1 MILDEDV
8 KMLKHSVTMRQL
20 AEYHGIKVSR
30 DGFCICPFHAEKTGS
45 MKIYPRSKG
54 WHCFGAC
61 QEGGDIIAFEM
72 KYSGLEFEDACRNI
86 AAMFGIEL
94 HDTKNLDPEKKADIR
109 KKYRKVQEEQA
120 LRDEHTKHLKACLN
134 EAVEILRHLETI
146 AEKATPLSALQ
157 AYCFN
162 EIPKV
167 QGIYDDLFEELYGK
181 RGGMTWKNT

>member
-20 AEYHGIKVSR
+20 AEHHGIKVSR

-72 KYSGLEFEDACRNI
+72 KYSGLEFEDACKTI
-86 AAMFGIEL
+86 AAMFGIAL
-94 HDTKNLDPEKKADIR
+94 HDTTNLDPEKKADIR
-109 KKYRKVQEEQA
+109 KKYKQVQEAQERQEEHTRLLKASLAETVKA
-120 LRDEHTKHLKACLN
+120 LRYW
-134 EAVEILRHLETI
+134 EAL
-146 AEKATPLSALQ
+146 AEEATPLSALQ
-157 AYCFN
+157 AQCFN
-162 EIPKV
+162 EIPKI
-167 QGIYDDLFEELYGK
+167 QGIYDHLFEELYGK
-181 RGGMTWKNT
+181 RGGAWKNT

>member
-72 KYSGLEFEDACRNI
+72 KYSGLEFEDACKTI
-86 AAMFGIEL
+86 AAMFGIAL
-94 HDTKNLDPEKKADIR
+94 HDTTNLDPEKKADIR
-109 KKYRKVQEEQA
+109 KKYKQVQEAQERQEEHTRHLKELLAEASKA
-120 LRDEHTKHLKACLN
+120 LRFWETLAKAS
-134 EAVEILRHLETI
+134 
-146 AEKATPLSALQ
+146 TPLSTLQ
-157 AYCFN
+157 AQAFN
-162 EIPKV
+162 EIPKI
-167 QGIYDDLFEELYGK
+167 QGIYDHLFDELYGK
-181 RGGMTWKNT
+181 KDKAWKTT